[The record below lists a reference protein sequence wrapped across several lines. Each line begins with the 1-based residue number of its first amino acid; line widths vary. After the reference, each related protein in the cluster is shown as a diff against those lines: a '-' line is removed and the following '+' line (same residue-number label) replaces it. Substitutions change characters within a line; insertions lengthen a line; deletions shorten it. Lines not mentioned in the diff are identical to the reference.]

1 MITAEEAATVQP
13 AKVQLA
19 AEPKQDS
26 VRYFTDWA
34 LPQLDNLIDETEK
47 PIDVW
52 TTLDLG
58 MQRAATN
65 AIRAGVPRGVQG
77 ALVSIDRDGA
87 VRAMVG
93 GTDYATSNYNRAV
106 TCSTLPTASP
116 IPLAGNP
123 TRSFTRKGVK

>member
-1 MITAEEAATVQP
+1 
-13 AKVQLA
+13 
-19 AEPKQDS
+19 

-65 AIRAGVPRGVQG
+65 AIKNAGVPRGAQG
-77 ALVSIDRDGA
+77 ALVTIDRDGA

-106 TCSTLPTASP
+106 TALRQPGSAWKLFVYLAAS
-116 IPLAGNP
+116 
-123 TRSFTRKGVK
+123 